1 MIGRPASGWV
11 IMIAGRVRS
20 GKSTLARHL
29 AARYDGLRVGFG
41 DLVRQR
47 TSLLGLPGERRFWQQ
62 VGEQW
67 VTADSAGLCDAAMAP
82 AEGSPIVIVDGVRHE
97 HIYRMLKARAA
108 GRRPVLIF
116 VDTAMEVCRFRLA
129 SDGVTEEV
137 IDEVLGH
144 STESELPLLR
154 RSADFVVDGTRD
166 AAEALVVLDDLIG
179 GAGQNSR

>member
-1 MIGRPASGWV
+1 MGRPTGRLM
-11 IMIAGRVRS
+11 IMVAGQVRS

-41 DLVRQR
+41 DVVRQR

-67 VTADSAGLCDAAMAP
+67 VASDPAGLCDEVMAP
-82 AEGSPIVIVDGVRHE
+82 AEGRSVVIVDGVRHE
-97 HIYRMLKARAA
+97 HVYRMLKARAA

-116 VDTAMEVCRFRLA
+116 VDAAMEVCRSRLA

-144 STESELPLLR
+144 STESELPL
-154 RSADFVVDGTRD
+154 
-166 AAEALVVLDDLIG
+166 
-179 GAGQNSR
+179 